1 MRCLLHKL
9 DAPVCD
15 GIQPKHQD
23 VERGEGGEPVRF
35 ASLRG
40 LVQVAAT
47 ASSVTRDFLPSP
59 EASSP
64 RQLASVAWPDVTSSP
79 RSDSSLL
86 EALHPQI
93 KRTETQFIEAASDL
107 QASQREGV
115 EGARVWEG

>member
-23 VERGEGGEPVRF
+23 VERGEGGEPACF

-47 ASSVTRDFLPSP
+47 ASSITRDFLPSP
-59 EASSP
+59 AASSP

-86 EALHPQI
+86 D
-93 KRTETQFIEAASDL
+93 KRTETQFIEAASDS

-115 EGARVWEG
+115 DGARGWEG